1 MKIHGTYLVRREL
14 EMEQTGH
21 GKYDDNVKMFTKGF
35 PLNRNNIKIS
45 VTHIMMI
52 FLTVSFRCVLSELK
66 NEN

>member
-1 MKIHGTYLVRREL
+1 
-14 EMEQTGH
+14 MEQTGH